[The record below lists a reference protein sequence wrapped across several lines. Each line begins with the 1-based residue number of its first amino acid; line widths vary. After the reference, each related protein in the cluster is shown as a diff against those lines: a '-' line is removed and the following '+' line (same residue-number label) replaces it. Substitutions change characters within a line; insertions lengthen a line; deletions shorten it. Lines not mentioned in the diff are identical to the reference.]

1 MNFPKLE
8 SGYAYKGVIPN
19 PFCVIHINESPSE
32 PGLWKFD
39 IHTRRES
46 IGVERHSTPNGVQRL
61 IEWALER
68 EGVSSS
74 AKWERLSGEAP
85 SPKRGY
91 VYFIEA
97 HAAGLVKIGYSS
109 NPVDRM
115 KSIQGMSPV
124 KVSLVGFIE
133 GDMQDERD
141 LHSRFAEY
149 HSHGEWF
156 QFNGDVYDYIK
167 EVCNA
172 GIGTVS

>member
-19 PFCVIHINESPSE
+19 PICVIHIKESHPE

-39 IHTRRES
+39 ILTRQES
-46 IGVERHSTPNGVQRL
+46 VGVERYSTPNEVQRL
-61 IEWALER
+61 IEWALEHK
-68 EGVSSS
+68 GISDS
-74 AKWERLSGEAP
+74 AKWERLSSEAP

-97 HAAGLVKIGYSS
+97 RTAGLVKIGYAS

-124 KVSLVGFIE
+124 KVSLVGFME

-141 LHSRFAEY
+141 LHRRFAEY
-149 HSHGEWF
+149 RSHGEWF
-156 QFNGDVYDYIK
+156 RFEGDVYDYIK
-167 EVCNA
+167 EVCDA
-172 GIGTVS
+172 GIGTIS